1 MNRPDRFWRS
11 IDVLATAYL
20 EGTLEPYKCE
30 ACAVGNL
37 IAAETPGASVHKSI
51 QNWPSHSTAQDGLWK
66 NASCYGPWPAIKAV
80 QMIDGEV
87 DELVGDFFFG
97 VDLLP
102 LTNYSIMQPLPE
114 AATTLPYDTIEF
126 WRIEKAL
133 MLSVRA
139 IPEHEDMFDAL
150 MSVVET
156 LFDIHE
162 VEDEDLR
169 AEAKQSFEGDYNTVE
184 AVLA

>member
-1 MNRPDRFWRS
+1 
-11 IDVLATAYL
+11 
-20 EGTLEPYKCE
+20 
-30 ACAVGNL
+30 
-37 IAAETPGASVHKSI
+37 
-51 QNWPSHSTAQDGLWK
+51 
-66 NASCYGPWPAIKAV
+66 
-80 QMIDGEV
+80 MIDGEV